1 MARVKNAGP
10 REHTVRDLF
19 DIAKQAGYEIPRG
32 VTYLEWESTRTGGAA
47 ELKTV
52 IKPSRG

>member
-32 VTYLEWESTRTGGAA
+32 VTYEAA
-47 ELKTV
+47 ISSEDIT
-52 IKPSRG
+52 SS